1 MKQKNCEGKELNQP
15 FKSNRKNKKLQVC
28 VKTKEGK
35 IKNIHF
41 GDNRYED
48 FTQHKDKERR
58 KSFRARH
65 KCDEELNK
73 ETARF
78 WACEELW

>member
-1 MKQKNCEGKELNQP
+1 MKIPKEKICKTEGKV
-15 FKSNRKNKKLQVC
+15 FDSWRKNKKKVVC
-28 VKTKEGK
+28 V
-35 IKNIHF
+35 NDNLIHF
-41 GDNRYED
+41 GDSRYKD

-65 KCDEELNK
+65 KCDEELNR